1 MAKKDVTPEPVV
13 ENEEVVETVEAV
25 EAEVV
30 ETEAVEETPE
40 VETSEPETE
49 EEVEEV
55 EEEVVEKKPTRY
67 PKSPQYEGVDPLTDG
82 PKIANPEP
90 QN

>member
-1 MAKKDVTPEPVV
+1 MSKKDVAPEPVV

-30 ETEAVEETPE
+30 ETETVEETPE

-49 EEVEEV
+49 EVV
-55 EEEVVEKKPTRY
+55 EEVVEKKPTRY
-67 PKSPQYEGVDPLTDG
+67 PKSPQYEGVDPLTKG
-82 PKIANPEP
+82 TSLPNPEA
-90 QN
+90 